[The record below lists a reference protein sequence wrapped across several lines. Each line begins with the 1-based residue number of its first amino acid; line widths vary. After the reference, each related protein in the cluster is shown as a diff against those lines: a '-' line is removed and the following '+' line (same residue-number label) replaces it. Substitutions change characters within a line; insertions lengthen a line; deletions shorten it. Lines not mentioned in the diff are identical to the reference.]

1 MQIDQDRLK
10 NENRDLVA
18 AYREKSRKHQQTQE
32 LYDRL
37 KRKEMTAA
45 TQSAAF
51 DSVDEVLGNVTRQ
64 PRFGHPPRNLGASRP
79 QTDRG
84 FIPTHVDH
92 NGIEQVHRHQRSGS
106 ANSGGSGGNMP
117 PPPLPRAGG
126 LRSNVLSYGKL
137 PIFLSNRVL
146 FTLSQQI
153 QVKHHPII
161 APS

>member
-18 AYREKSRKHQQTQE
+18 AYREKNRKHQQTQE

-51 DSVDEVLGNVTRQ
+51 DSVDEVLGNVSGQ
-64 PRFGHPPRNLGASRP
+64 PRFGNPQQNSAMPRSQA
-79 QTDRG
+79 QRG
-84 FIPTHVDH
+84 FLPTHVDH

-106 ANSGGSGGNMP
+106 ANSGGSGGMMP
-117 PPPLPRAGG
+117 PPPPPRAGG
-126 LRSNVLSYGKL
+126 LAGNAFGYGNF
-137 PIFLSNRVL
+137 PA
-146 FTLSQQI
+146 QG
-153 QVKHHPII
+153 
-161 APS
+161 